1 MCIAFCNKSGVGSGE
16 GAAPPP
22 QNINIKYIMFIN
34 HSMGNQLATTAWLML
49 HPVISLNG
57 ELNECV
63 LIALIIKIK
72 GVIEINGVVKA

>member
-1 MCIAFCNKSGVGSGE
+1 
-16 GAAPPP
+16 
-22 QNINIKYIMFIN
+22 
-34 HSMGNQLATTAWLML
+34 MGNQLATTAWLML

-63 LIALIIKIK
+63 LIVLIIKIK